1 MDGEAAAET
10 PRADFFF
17 GLFWIVFGGAI
28 AYGSWTMDRLEYL
41 HINPYTAPGLVPG
54 ILGAFVALFGA
65 IMALRAWRGGAL
77 EAAAPGEPI
86 VAPEGWRRIAL
97 TLSLCV
103 GFSVGL
109 VGHGPPFWLSA
120 AIFVFLHVFLFEYPD
135 RHARGE
141 GAWRGLLVA
150 AAVGVGAAF
159 VITLIFQE
167 LFLVRLP

>member
-1 MDGEAAAET
+1 MDGETSANT

-17 GLFWIVFGGAI
+17 GLFWFVFGGAI

-54 ILGAFVALFGA
+54 ILGGFIALFGA
-65 IMALRAWRGGAL
+65 IMMLRAWRVGAL
-77 EAAAPGEPI
+77 EGAAPGEPV

-97 TLSLCV
+97 TLSLCL

-109 VGHGPPFWLSA
+109 VGRGPPFWLA
-120 AIFVFLHVFLFEYPD
+120 AALFVFLHVYLFEYPD
-135 RHARGE
+135 RRARGE

-150 AAVGVGAAF
+150 ASVGVGAAF
-159 VITLIFQE
+159 VITMIFQE